1 MAAGSGT
8 PGGVP
13 GLSGLP
19 PARRVGTNFQP
30 LYSVHA
36 AALAG
41 FEALARPVGA
51 MGEAVG
57 PAQFLALRA
66 EGDIA
71 RIDRAWR
78 RAHLAR
84 FASLDEGRGALHLNV
99 HPTALGADAAAELR
113 EDIAAHALAPSRVCI
128 EILGGDT
135 ADEDLLAHVAA
146 ACRAI
151 GVRVAIDGFGVAR
164 SNVDRLARILPDL
177 AKISRPALEAVAG
190 RDEARR
196 ILPSLARLLHEAG
209 SEVAVSGIEDASAAI
224 CALEAGADL
233 VQGAYFGIPRAGLT
247 PDPIAIEILC
257 RMKRLRGSAS
267 ATQAPD
273 PPDPEA

>member
-19 PARRVGTNFQP
+19 PARQVGTNFQP

-84 FASLDEGRGALHLNV
+84 FASLDEGRGTLHLNV

-128 EILGGDT
+128 EILGGDS

-209 SEVAVSGIEDASAAI
+209 SEVAVSGIGDASAAMR
-224 CALEAGADL
+224 AVEAGADF
-233 VQGAYFGIPRAGLT
+233 VQGAYFGVPRPGLT

-257 RMKRLRGSAS
+257 RLKRMRASTPSSA
-267 ATQAPD
+267 
-273 PPDPEA
+273 